1 MSSDLVIEVSPKD
14 AGIGA
19 GGLSIFVR
27 VPKRLT
33 GVKGKPFRYK
43 DFWQKDVQF
52 AVGFR
57 TKSDETEFNCWVP
70 LCKPLPKPFSSS

>member
-1 MSSDLVIEVSPKD
+1 MSPKD

-33 GVKGKPFRYK
+33 GVKGKSFEYN